1 MDERVDFR
9 YEVTDEGTTWE
20 MTVSREMLAKALE
33 ESLADRVTLSGT
45 FDDDKLGEFALG
57 FVRTID
63 ELKKLE
69 EKHKRTHKHPPPL
82 IWVLRRLGF
91 LREGR

>member
-1 MDERVDFR
+1 MDDKVDFR

-20 MTVSREMLAKALE
+20 MTLDREVLQRALAEAPLGARKI
-33 ESLADRVTLSGT
+33 TLSGT
-45 FDDDKLGEFALG
+45 FDDDKLGKFALS

-69 EKHKRTHKHPPPL
+69 EKRKCKRTHKPL
-82 IWVLRRLGF
+82 WLRPWDW
-91 LREGR
+91 

>member
-20 MTVSREMLAKALE
+20 MTLDREVLHRALAEAPLG
-33 ESLADRVTLSGT
+33 DRVTLSGT
-45 FDDDKLGEFALG
+45 FDPDTLGKFALE
-57 FVRTID
+57 FVRTIN

-69 EKHKRTHKHPPPL
+69 EKRKRTHRPSWHWPWRKE
-82 IWVLRRLGF
+82 VAN
-91 LREGR
+91 E